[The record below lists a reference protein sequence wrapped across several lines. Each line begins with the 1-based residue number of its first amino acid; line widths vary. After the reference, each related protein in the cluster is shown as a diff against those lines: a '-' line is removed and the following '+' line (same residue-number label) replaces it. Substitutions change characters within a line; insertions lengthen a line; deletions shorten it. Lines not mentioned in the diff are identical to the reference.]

1 LLDRCVSSRYPH
13 VAHLCLQ
20 TLVRGCWEQNLDMA
34 NDEVLRECID
44 AAGFDGSKILEKANS
59 AEVKAD
65 LRARTKEAVD
75 EGVCGVP
82 SYRIFKKKQ
91 GQEWKQVGDIVWGQD
106 LINDVEDYIAGWEP
120 DSASII
126 GTSSKL

>member
-1 LLDRCVSSRYPH
+1 MWNH
-13 VAHLCLQ
+13 VHK

-34 NDEVLRECID
+34 NDEVLLKCID

-82 SYRIFKKKQ
+82 SYRVFRRKQ
-91 GQEWKQVGDIVWGQD
+91 GQDWKQVGDIVWGQD

-120 DSASII
+120 ASVA